1 VPPATASRPLT
12 THARAERD
20 GRVLCPSVLV
30 AVHGKPWGLGTKARD
45 DMTAWFYGAIASDL
59 EDELEE
65 LADAARGGQPIP
77 PVEVDFVLQAPGGEL
92 HLANCRLGLPTRHS
106 GPAST
111 LEYAFSHGG
120 ASPDEVLK
128 AA

>member
-1 VPPATASRPLT
+1 VPPSVAARPLT

-30 AVHGKPWGLGTKARD
+30 AVHGKPWGLGTKSRD
-45 DMTAWFYGAIASDL
+45 DMTAWFYGVISSDL
-59 EDELEE
+59 EEELEE

-77 PVEVDFVLQAPGGEL
+77 IVEVDFVLQAPGGEL
-92 HLANCRLGLPTRHS
+92 HLRRCRLGLPLRHA

-111 LEYAFSHGG
+111 LEYQFSHAG
-120 ASPDEVLK
+120 ASPDEFLK